1 MQPQKPI
8 HLLLKIEEHYMKALA
23 LIILTLITTRT
34 YAQLPLNAYKYAIVP
49 ERYAFSKEDNQYGL
63 ATITKLQLEDKG
75 FVVFREKDALPQ
87 AVALNK
93 CLALK
98 VEVVERKT
106 LFSTNLTVYLKDC
119 QGNTIF
125 KSKEGKSRE
134 KEFEQS
140 YPLALSDAF
149 ASLYTTPYKYDST
162 LAQQPAAIPQP
173 QQAASAPQPQQAAA
187 QPQQTTAMVTPTP
200 AIQTPPTTA
209 QPVPAQT
216 IQGTL
221 YAQPIPN
228 GYQLI
233 DTTPKKVLTLLK
245 TSAQDC
251 YIAGPTNGIV
261 FKKDG
266 AWYFEYYQNDKLT
279 SQKLDIKF

>member
-1 MQPQKPI
+1 
-8 HLLLKIEEHYMKALA
+8 MKASA
-23 LIILTLITTRT
+23 LIILTLLTLST
-34 YAQLPLNAYKYAIVP
+34 YAQLPLNAYKYVFVP

-63 ATITKLQLEDKG
+63 STITKLQLEDKG
-75 FVVFREKDALPQ
+75 FIVFKEKDALPQ

-119 QGNTIF
+119 QGNTVF

-162 LAQQPAAIPQP
+162 LVQQPVAAPQAQQGII
-173 QQAASAPQPQQAAA
+173 APQPQQSTA
-187 QPQQTTAMVTPTP
+187 QQTAPP
-200 AIQTPPTTA
+200 ATTQTPNVA
-209 QPVPAQT
+209 QAPAVQAPPMQALPAQMQP

-228 GYQLI
+228 GYQLV
-233 DTTPKKVLTLLK
+233 DTTPKKVFTLLK
-245 TSAQDC
+245 TSVQDC
-251 YIAGPTNGIV
+251 FITSPTNGIV

-279 SQKLDIKF
+279 SQKLEIKF